1 MAESAGRIVGYINGS
16 VRLNQELAI
25 IPAQETYLE
34 IENIYVQPEFR
45 NQNIGGKLIER
56 LLEIAG
62 QEGIERFLVATVTK
76 DMDKILNFYR
86 RHGFKP
92 WYVQLFK

>member
-1 MAESAGRIVGYINGS
+1 
-16 VRLNQELAI
+16 
-25 IPAQETYLE
+25 
-34 IENIYVQPEFR
+34 VQPGFR

-62 QEGIERFLVATVTK
+62 QAGIQRFLVATVTK

-86 RHGFKP
+86 SHGFKP